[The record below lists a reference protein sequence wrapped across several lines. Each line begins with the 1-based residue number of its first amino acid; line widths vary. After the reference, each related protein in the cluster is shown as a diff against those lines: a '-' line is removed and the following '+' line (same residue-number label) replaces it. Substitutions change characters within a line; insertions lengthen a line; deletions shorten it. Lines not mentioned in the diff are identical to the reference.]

1 MTNETETRTYPLAN
15 DANGNPIDVPGEAK
29 AWRVRRL
36 AKKAGRP
43 KVIFDPESG
52 RPLELPLTST
62 IDDLAAH
69 VGESGRYR
77 LEAVD
82 ASGRYIPGCVGVTE
96 FVIDG
101 EDEEAPAPT
110 ASDVTPQLVQL
121 IAQLVENN
129 TKVMQAMASAF
140 GQVQPAPQIEPVVVP
155 QQAPAQQAFDM
166 SQIMS
171 MVGGALQ
178 YMKNA
183 GPKAAPVAG
192 EGEAS

>member
-1 MTNETETRTYPLAN
+1 MTNYPLAN
-15 DANGNPIDVPGEAK
+15 DANGSPIDVPDEAK

-36 AKKAGRP
+36 AKRAGRP

-52 RPLELPLTST
+52 RPLELPLEST

-82 ASGRYIPGCVGVTE
+82 ASGRYSPGCVAVTE
-96 FVIDG
+96 LVLDD
-101 EDEEAPAPT
+101 EDDEQQPIGT
-110 ASDVTPQLVQL
+110 MTDVTPALVQL

-140 GQVQPAPQIEPVVVP
+140 GQVQPAPMLESVAAT
-155 QQAPAQQAFDM
+155 APPPAAEKPFDM
-166 SQIMS
+166 NQMMNMI
-171 MVGGALQ
+171 GGAFQ

-183 GPKAAPVAG
+183 GPTAAPVG
-192 EGEAS
+192 GDGVAS